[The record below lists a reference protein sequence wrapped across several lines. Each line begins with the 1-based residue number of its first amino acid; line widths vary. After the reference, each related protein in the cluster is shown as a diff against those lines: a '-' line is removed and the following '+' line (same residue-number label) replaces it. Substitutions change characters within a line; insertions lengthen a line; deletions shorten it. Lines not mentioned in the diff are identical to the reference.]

1 MPDLPYSIELHDS
14 RVSTI
19 AVEGGIATVRLRPA
33 YIHRDGKGWSQDAD
47 IVIRESVVEA
57 PQAEFPATIAD
68 GSLRTGPC
76 PYHNLLYL
84 PLVAAGPVSLELELF
99 SGSVIKVRGNSVKI
113 VIVSTPVFLEDV
125 TGRI

>member
-14 RVSTI
+14 RLSTI
-19 AVEGGIATVRLRPA
+19 AVESGIAIVRLRPA

-47 IVIRESVVEA
+47 IIIRESMIEA
-57 PQAEFPATIAD
+57 TQPTFPATIAD
-68 GSLRTGPC
+68 GSLRTRQC

-84 PLVAAGPVSLELELF
+84 PLAAAGPVSLELELS
-99 SGSVIKVRGNSVKI
+99 SGSVIAVRGNSVE
-113 VIVSTPVFLEDV
+113 VVLLGESAFLEDV

>member
-19 AVEGGIATVRLRPA
+19 AFEGGIATARLRPA

-47 IVIRESVVEA
+47 IIIRESRVGQL
-57 PQAEFPATIAD
+57 PEFPAIIAD
-68 GSLRTGPC
+68 GSLRTGQG

-84 PLVAAGPVSLELELF
+84 PLAAAGPVSLELELS
-99 SGSVIKVRGNSVKI
+99 SGSVIHVHGNSVE
-113 VIVSTPVFLEDV
+113 VVLLGEPVFLEDV